1 MKSIL
6 LTHARVVFPTEV
18 RDNVAVLI
26 EGDTITAI
34 DPLSSEGATEIDLS
48 GRTLMPGMI
57 DLHCDAMEKEVEPR
71 PGVHFPLEFA
81 CAQADKRNAAA
92 GITTVFHALS
102 FANHELGVRN
112 NAFAAEIAR
121 AIGDW
126 QAAHPLQPVGVR

>member
-1 MKSIL
+1 MKRTL
-6 LTHARVVFPTEV
+6 LTHARVVFPNEV
-18 RDNVAVLI
+18 RDNVSILV

-34 DPLSSEGATEIDLS
+34 DPTSYAGATEVNLA

-102 FANHELGVRN
+102 FANHELGVC
-112 NAFAAEIAR
+112 
-121 AIGDW
+121 
-126 QAAHPLQPVGVR
+126 